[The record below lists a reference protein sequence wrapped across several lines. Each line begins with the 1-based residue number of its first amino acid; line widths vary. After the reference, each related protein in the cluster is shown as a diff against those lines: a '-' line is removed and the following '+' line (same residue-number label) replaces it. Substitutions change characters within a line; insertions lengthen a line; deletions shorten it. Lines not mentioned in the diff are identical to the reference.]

1 MKIITGRWVGF
12 CSGVK
17 RAIRLIETL
26 DSQRSVML
34 GPLIHNRRVVEN
46 LEKRGIKIVRNLE
59 EINGGWTVV
68 IPSHGCLKEEREL
81 LVNKKINIVD
91 ATCPIVRRLQ
101 NLAEKLKGE
110 GYKVVIVGDKEHP
123 EVKGV
128 KSYAGENSIVLSNL
142 KEAEKIDGDKI
153 AVVFQTTSSLDSF
166 KEFSRALADRGKE
179 VRIFNTLC
187 KETVERQKE
196 AILLAKKS
204 ECVIVIGGK
213 NSANTRR
220 IFELCSKV
228 NTMTY
233 HIENAEEIDRKW
245 FEGKNSLFITSGTST
260 PNEVVNEVIEAV
272 KKYTEERSE
281 ERWKGRN

>member
-196 AILLAKKS
+196 AISLAKKS

-260 PNEVVNEVIEAV
+260 PNEVVNEVIAAV